1 MKPFSYV
8 WFDSFFFWTGF
19 FFGFVFYPCF
29 GTRTHKQF
37 SILKS
42 VLLKIRTGKGKLT
55 SLITILL
62 LVKFI
67 NYDIVT

>member
-1 MKPFSYV
+1 MKPFSCV
-8 WFDSFFFWTGF
+8 WFDSLFFGED
-19 FFGFVFYPCF
+19 FFGFGLNPCF
-29 GTRTHKQF
+29 GTHTHKQF

-42 VLLKIRTGKGKLT
+42 VLLKIGTGKGKLT

-62 LVKFI
+62 LVEFI